1 MSAGSEFVG
10 SAKRFAASYRR
21 YRAAVWF
28 WCLLLA
34 GVPLTAAASTPT
46 TAEEWLQHLAP
57 ALNHTSYEGVF
68 VYTRGNEV
76 NSMRIYHRYRDGH
89 VRERLVQL
97 DGANGEIIRDDNR
110 VVCIYPNKGQVQ
122 LDNVIP
128 AGPFAEAFAN
138 QLTPV
143 TRWYKPQLLHED
155 RIAGYPAI
163 GVALK
168 ARDKDRYSYRLW
180 LEEKT
185 GLLVRSEVVGAHGH
199 ILERF
204 QFTDLTFTN
213 DIPDS
218 KLEAKPGNRTIHRED
233 IRQPDSATRRT
244 EWSMGWKPAG
254 FVAAAAP
261 VAAKNEAVAYSDGLA
276 SFSVFVEPLKGVDMP
291 SGVSRIGATT
301 AYLRKMHRND
311 TTYLITVVGEV
322 PPLTARRVANGIEL
336 GH

>member
-1 MSAGSEFVG
+1 MSERSGIMGCAE
-10 SAKRFAASYRR
+10 
-21 YRAAVWF
+21 RAVPLCCRSRSGEWLL
-28 WCLLLA
+28 CLLLFWSS
-34 GVPLTAAASTPT
+34 LAAAEQPSK
-46 TAEEWLQHLAP
+46 TAEQWLQQLAP
-57 ALNHTSYEGVF
+57 ALNRTSYKGVF
-68 VYTRGNEV
+68 VYTRGNDV

-143 TRWYKPQLLHED
+143 TRWYTPTLLRED
-155 RIAGYPAI
+155 RIAGYPAVGI
-163 GVALK
+163 ELK
-168 ARDKDRYSYRLW
+168 AKDKDRYSYRLW
-180 LEEKT
+180 LEKNT
-185 GLLVRSEVVGAHGH
+185 GLLVRSEVVGVRGH
-199 ILERF
+199 TLERF
-204 QFTDLTFTN
+204 QFTDLTFTDN
-213 DIPDS
+213 IPDS
-218 KLEAKPGNRTIHRED
+218 ELEAKPGNRTIQRED
-233 IRQPDSATRRT
+233 IRQPDASPHRT

-261 VAAKNEAVAYSDGLA
+261 VSARNEAVAYSDGLA

-301 AYLRKMHRND
+301 AYLRKIRRNN
-311 TTYLITVVGEV
+311 TTFLITVVGEV